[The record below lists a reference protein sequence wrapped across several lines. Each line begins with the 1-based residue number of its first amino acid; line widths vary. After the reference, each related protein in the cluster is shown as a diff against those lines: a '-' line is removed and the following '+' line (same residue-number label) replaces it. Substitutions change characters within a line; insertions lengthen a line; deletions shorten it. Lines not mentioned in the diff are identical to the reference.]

1 MHVREM
7 IPCNPLT
14 PRGEAL
20 VRVLDMDLNAD
31 VRHMSAGEQKRVQL
45 LLHLM
50 ADRPIVMLDEAT
62 SDLDVDQRH
71 ELLKFLYLESEV
83 RGVTIVYTTHIF
95 EGLKGWA
102 NSCIILDRTSK
113 NVHKVLEGDAV
124 DLAEVTAILH
134 KLKAGESF

>member
-14 PRGEAL
+14 VRGEAL
-20 VRVLDMDLNAD
+20 VRVLDMDLDAD

-50 ADRPIVMLDEAT
+50 ADKPIVMLDEAT

-102 NSCIILDRTSK
+102 NSCIILDRTTK
-113 NVHKVLEGDAV
+113 KVHTVLHGEEV
-124 DLAEVTAILH
+124 DLGKVTETLH
-134 KLKAGESF
+134 QLKAGETF